1 MPLITNGRSSST
13 TNSFCLQRLKFK
25 SLTCWNLELWT
36 WQVLGVAPGN
46 CLVVEDSV
54 IGLQVDHISTVH
66 VMIGHFCYT
75 NFSFAGPNSLVTL
88 KVLCC
93 SCLCNLLDI
102 TAGNLVREW
111 ASDYFKHHNLGSLL
125 GHQGMGAWY
134 QDAHCFRGLLV
145 Q

>member
-1 MPLITNGRSSST
+1 M
-13 TNSFCLQRLKFK
+13 
-25 SLTCWNLELWT
+25 
-36 WQVLGVAPGN
+36 APGN

-54 IGLQVDHISTVH
+54 IGLQVDHISIVH

-102 TAGNLVREW
+102 TAGTWFGNEPVITSSTITWRV
-111 ASDYFKHHNLGSLL
+111 Y
-125 GHQGMGAWY
+125 
-134 QDAHCFRGLLV
+134 
-145 Q
+145 

>member
-1 MPLITNGRSSST
+1 MDEARVLGLKISVCSAATKSSVV
-13 TNSFCLQRLKFK
+13 FCL
-25 SLTCWNLELWT
+25 TNLLGKERFEALDCFLAGDDVDKKKPDPSIYRRAAE
-36 WQVLGVAPGN
+36 VLGVAPGN

-102 TAGNLVREW
+102 TAGNLVRE
-111 ASDYFKHHNLGSLL
+111 
-125 GHQGMGAWY
+125 
-134 QDAHCFRGLLV
+134 
-145 Q
+145 